1 MRRINIFLT
10 SFFLSWLIGITF
22 GATVLLYFIVFF
34 VLYGIVVFGWSG
46 WQLRKALKRHEPWK
60 KAIDTGDWAA
70 CELFKAEAN
79 KFDEDYKD
87 FCRRF
92 APFLLR

>member
-1 MRRINIFLT
+1 MRRINIFLA
-10 SFFLSWLIGITF
+10 SFCLSWLIGITL
-22 GATVLLYFIVFF
+22 GPTVLLYCIVFF
-34 VLYGIVVFGWSG
+34 ILYGVTVFGWCG

-60 KAIDTGDWAA
+60 QAIDAGDWPA
-70 CELFKAEAN
+70 CERFKAEAE
-79 KFDEDYKD
+79 KFHDDYED